1 MTPLVDWLGRFS
13 DRCSAGFSLAHQHP
27 QLCQCAEA
35 ERGKAEGIARATAA
49 ASPDARAAIDAAI
62 RTVAARGQV
71 FSANDVRVLVPGAR
85 GPLMGARF
93 NAAAKAGRIEH
104 VGYEPSTKGNTH
116 AHRLM
121 TWRGVA
127 A

>member
-71 FSANDVRVLVPGAR
+71 FSANDVRALVPGAR

-93 NAAAKAGRIEH
+93 NAALPI
-104 VGYEPSTKGNTH
+104 
-116 AHRLM
+116 
-121 TWRGVA
+121 
-127 A
+127 